1 MNIDIG
7 MRFFAF
13 CCRGD
18 LQIAHIDGRALII
31 NIGTVRKGLFLVR
44 ELQIEWTICK
54 LNGRFANQVGYLQ
67 NQVGELHHILRCASS
82 RTLPLRR
89 TQTYSHHAR
98 DAFLCI
104 YMYVCERPDNT
115 RVGANCN

>member
-1 MNIDIG
+1 

-18 LQIAHIDGRALII
+18 LQIAPIDGRALII

-54 LNGRFANQVGYLQ
+54 LNGRFANQVG
-67 NQVGELHHILRCASS
+67 ELHHILRCASS
-82 RTLPLRR
+82 RTLPLRH
-89 TQTYSHHAR
+89 TQKTSCQYQ
-98 DAFLCI
+98 
-104 YMYVCERPDNT
+104 
-115 RVGANCN
+115 

>member
-1 MNIDIG
+1 

-18 LQIAHIDGRALII
+18 LQIAPIDGRALII

-54 LNGRFANQVGYLQ
+54 LNGRIAK
-67 NQVGELHHILRCASS
+67 SS
-82 RTLPLRR
+82 
-89 TQTYSHHAR
+89 
-98 DAFLCI
+98 
-104 YMYVCERPDNT
+104 ERI
-115 RVGANCN
+115 AKWSE

>member
-1 MNIDIG
+1 

-18 LQIAHIDGRALII
+18 LQIAPIDGRALII

-67 NQVGELHHILRCASS
+67 NQVGELQFAP
-82 RTLPLRR
+82 TTEPK
-89 TQTYSHHAR
+89 
-98 DAFLCI
+98 
-104 YMYVCERPDNT
+104 N
-115 RVGANCN
+115 N